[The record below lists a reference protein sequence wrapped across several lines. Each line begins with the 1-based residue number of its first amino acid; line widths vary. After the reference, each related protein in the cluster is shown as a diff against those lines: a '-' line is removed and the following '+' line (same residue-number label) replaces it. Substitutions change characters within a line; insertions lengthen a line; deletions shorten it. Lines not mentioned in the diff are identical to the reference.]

1 MQIIKE
7 ANKRVLKLWTKS
19 KKKDTSYRWM
29 HYLLKREIEDE
40 YYLYN
45 IVTSELISLDKKEK
59 ESLTNFSDSS
69 LMEELI
75 EKHFLVPL
83 DFDEKKVVDQI
94 RKVMIMMNKEKDIL
108 GYTILPTTHCNAR
121 CFYCYEIDFEHVQ
134 MTKET
139 AHRAVEY
146 IIEHSHGKKV
156 SIGWFGGEP
165 LVGVQ
170 RISQIARELNENK
183 ISFRSHMISNG
194 ALFTEDLIQE
204 AKENWHLNNVQ
215 ITIDGT
221 EKIYNVVKAYIGL
234 KGSPYQI
241 VLNNIRNL
249 SKAGISVSIRINLGF
264 HNIDDTK
271 QLIEELSETF
281 KDDKN
286 VTMYCHELFE
296 GEGKDPK
303 KHTQEERNYLLKMVN
318 EFNAYALKKGKYIHK
333 RNLPSLTTSYCM
345 ADKDSSVIIQPDG
358 RLTKCEH
365 SSMKESFGSIFTEEK
380 DQTEIQS
387 WKVHETKD
395 ECKDCPL
402 YPSCFIPNKCNEY
415 GQCILLG
422 QRTWK
427 VKEAEDNL
435 IEYIKNKKEA

>member
-29 HYLLKREIEDE
+29 HYLLKKEIDDV
-40 YYLYN
+40 YYIYN

-59 ESLTNFSDSS
+59 ESLAIFSDSS
-69 LMEELI
+69 LLESLI
-75 EKHFLVPL
+75 EKHFFVPV
-83 DFDEKKVVDQI
+83 DFDEKKIVDQI
-94 RKVMIMMNKEKDIL
+94 RKIMIMMNKEKDIL
-108 GYTILPTTHCNAR
+108 GYTILPTTHRNAR

-134 MTKET
+134 MSKET
-139 AHRAVEY
+139 AHRAVEC

-170 RISQIARELNENK
+170 RISQIARELNEKN
-183 ISFRSHMISNG
+183 IEFQSHMISNG
-194 ALFTEDLIQE
+194 ALFTEELIQE
-204 AKENWHLNNVQ
+204 AKESWHLNNVQ

-221 EKIYNVVKAYIGL
+221 EKIYNIVKAYIGL

-249 SKAGISVSIRINLGF
+249 SKAGITVSIRINLGF
-264 HNIDDTK
+264 HNVDDTK
-271 QLIEELSETF
+271 KLIEELSETF

-296 GEGKDPK
+296 GEGKDK
-303 KHTQEERNYLLKMVN
+303 KKRTQEENDYLLNKVN
-318 EFNAYALKKGKYIHK
+318 EFNEYAYKKGKYIHRK
-333 RNLPSLTTSYCM
+333 NLPSLIYSYCM

-365 SSMKESFGSIFTEEK
+365 CSMEESFGSIYHTERN
-380 DQTEIQS
+380 QAEIDS
-387 WKVHETKD
+387 WKVHETKE
-395 ECKDCPL
+395 ECRNCPL
-402 YPSCFIPNKCNEY
+402 YPSCFVPNKCNEY
-415 GQCILLG
+415 GKCIEFG
-422 QRTWK
+422 QRKWK
-427 VKEAEDNL
+427 LKEAEKNFED
-435 IEYIKNKKEA
+435 YIKNKKKS

>member
-1 MQIIKE
+1 MQVI
-7 ANKRVLKLWTKS
+7 NKARTSVQKLWSKQ

-29 HYLLKREIEDE
+29 HYLLKKEIENE

-45 IVTSELISLDKKEK
+45 IVTSELISLNQKEK
-59 ESLTNFSDSS
+59 ESLKDFSDSS
-69 LMEELI
+69 LMEQLI
-75 EKHFLVPL
+75 EKHFLVPV

-94 RKVMIMMNKEKDIL
+94 RRVLMMMNKEKDIL

-134 MTKET
+134 MTEET
-139 AHRAVEY
+139 AHKVVEY
-146 IIEHSHGKKV
+146 IAENSHGKKV

-170 RISQIARELNENK
+170 SISQISKELKEKK
-183 ISFRSHMISNG
+183 IEFQSNMISNG
-194 ALFTEDLIQE
+194 ALFTEELIQE

-264 HNIDDTK
+264 HNVDDTK

-281 KDDKN
+281 KEDKN

-296 GEGKDPK
+296 GEGKDK
-303 KHTQEERNYLLKMVN
+303 KKRTQEENDYLLNKVN
-318 EFNAYALKKGKYIHK
+318 EFNECASKKGKYIHK
-333 RNLPSLTTSYCM
+333 NQLPSLITSYCM
-345 ADKDSSVIIQPDG
+345 ADKDSAVIIQPDG

-365 SSMKESFGSIFTEEK
+365 CSMEESFGSIFTDEK
-380 DQTEIQS
+380 DQNEIQS
-387 WKVHETKD
+387 WKVHETKE

-402 YPSCFIPNKCNEY
+402 YPSCFVPNKCNEY
-415 GQCILLG
+415 GKCVELG
-422 QRTWK
+422 QRAWK
-427 VKEAEDNL
+427 INEAEDNF
-435 IEYIKNKKEA
+435 EKYIINKKKA